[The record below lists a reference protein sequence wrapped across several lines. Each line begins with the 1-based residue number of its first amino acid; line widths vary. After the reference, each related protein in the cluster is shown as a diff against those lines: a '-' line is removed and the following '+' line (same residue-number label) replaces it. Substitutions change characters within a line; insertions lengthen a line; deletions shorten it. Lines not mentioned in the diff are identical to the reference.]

1 MVVSFGHSNKEVINM
16 DVSTYSSVSS
26 NIAGTYTKTTNADGS
41 VTESLEF
48 SASKEEINASKFS
61 DAAAVYEKSSN
72 DKALGTDNYKKA
84 DRSALIQQLKAD
96 QEKMINNLMDIV
108 MKSINGQG
116 STFAIATQDDMWKF
130 LAEGKFTA
138 DEETVKKAQEDISE
152 DGYWGVNK
160 TSDRIV
166 DFAIALSGGDTS
178 KADLLLDAFKKG
190 FEKATGT
197 WGKEL
202 PDISQDTYKAVEDKF
217 NQWKDGNYNSSN
229 NNNAVNNFGNLGG
242 GYSLNYVENI
252 STVSSSTYIE
262 T

>member
-1 MVVSFGHSNKEVINM
+1 M

-26 NIAGTYTKTTNADGS
+26 NVAGTYKKTTNADGS

-48 SASKEEINASKFS
+48 SASKEEVKASKFS
-61 DAAAVYEKSSN
+61 DAAAVYEKSD
-72 DKALGTDNYKKA
+72 DKALTTDTYKKS
-84 DRSALIQQLKAD
+84 DRTALIQQLKAD
-96 QEKMINNLMDIV
+96 QEKMINNLLDIV
-108 MKSINGQG
+108 MKTINGQG

-138 DEETVKKAQEDISE
+138 DEETIAKAKEDISE
-152 DGYWGVNK
+152 DGYWGVNQ

-178 KADLLLDAFKKG
+178 KADMLLDAFKKG
-190 FEKATGT
+190 FEQATGT
-197 WGKEL
+197 WGKDL
-202 PDISQDTYKAVEDKF
+202 PDISSKTYDAVLDKF
-217 NQWKDGNYNSSN
+217 EQWKNGSYSSGSNSA
-229 NNNAVNNFGNLGG
+229 NNAGAVGG
-242 GYSLNYVENI
+242 TSITYMENI

>member
-1 MVVSFGHSNKEVINM
+1 M

-26 NIAGTYTKTTNADGS
+26 NVAGTYKKTTNADGS

-48 SASKEEINASKFS
+48 SASKEEVKASKFS
-61 DAAAVYEKSSN
+61 DAAAVYEKSD
-72 DKALGTDNYKKA
+72 DKALTTDTYKKS
-84 DRSALIQQLKAD
+84 DRTALIQQLKAD
-96 QEKMINNLMDIV
+96 QEKMINNLFDIV
-108 MKSINGQG
+108 MKTIKGQG

-138 DEETVKKAQEDISE
+138 DPETIEKAKEDISE

-178 KADLLLDAFKKG
+178 KADMLLDAFKKG
-190 FEKATGT
+190 YKEATGT

-202 PDISQDTYKAVEDKF
+202 PEISSKTYDAVEDKF
-217 NQWKDGNYNSSN
+217 KQWKDGTYKSSN
-229 NNNAVNNFGNLGG
+229 DNTTPSYGGG
-242 GYSLNYVENI
+242 GYNLSYMENI
-252 STVSSSTYIE
+252 STVSASTYIE

>member
-1 MVVSFGHSNKEVINM
+1 M

-26 NIAGTYTKTTNADGS
+26 NVAGTYKKTTNADGS

-48 SASKEEINASKFS
+48 SASKEEVKASKFS
-61 DAAAVYEKSSN
+61 DAAAVYEKSD
-72 DKALGTDNYKKA
+72 DKALTTDTYKKS
-84 DRSALIQQLKAD
+84 DRTALIQQLKAD
-96 QEKMINNLMDIV
+96 QEKMINNLFDIV
-108 MKSINGQG
+108 MKTIKGQG

-138 DEETVKKAQEDISE
+138 DPETVEKAKEDISE

-178 KADLLLDAFKKG
+178 KADMLLEAFKKG
-190 FEKATGT
+190 YQEATGT

-202 PDISQDTYKAVEDKF
+202 PEISSKTYDAVEDKF
-217 NQWKDGNYNSSN
+217 KQWKDGNYKSSN
-229 NNNAVNNFGNLGG
+229 DNTTPNYGDGFNLS
-242 GYSLNYVENI
+242 YMENI

>member
-1 MVVSFGHSNKEVINM
+1 M

-26 NIAGTYTKTTNADGS
+26 NVAGTYKKTTNADGS

-48 SASKEEINASKFS
+48 SASKEEVKASKFS
-61 DAAAVYEKSSN
+61 DAAAVYEKSDDN
-72 DKALGTDNYKKA
+72 ALTTDTYKKS
-84 DRSALIQQLKAD
+84 DRTALIQQLKAD
-96 QEKMINNLMDIV
+96 QEKMINNLFDIV
-108 MKSINGQG
+108 MKTIKGQG

-138 DEETVKKAQEDISE
+138 DPETIEKAKEDISE

-178 KADLLLDAFKKG
+178 KADMLLDAFKKG
-190 FEKATGT
+190 YQEATGT

-202 PDISQDTYKAVEDKF
+202 PEISSKTYDAVEDKF
-217 NQWKDGNYNSSN
+217 KQWKDGNYKSSN
-229 NNNAVNNFGNLGG
+229 DNTTPSYGGG
-242 GYSLNYVENI
+242 GYNLSYMENI